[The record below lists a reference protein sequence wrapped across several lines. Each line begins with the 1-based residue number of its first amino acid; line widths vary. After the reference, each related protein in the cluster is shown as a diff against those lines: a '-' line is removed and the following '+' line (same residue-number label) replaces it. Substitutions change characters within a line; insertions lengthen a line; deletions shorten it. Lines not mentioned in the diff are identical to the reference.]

1 MLLVCPNLIK
11 NSEDE
16 EKAKNWIYWLAD
28 FSLKTPSSFSEQLLL
43 TGKFIQSKKIIKK
56 TFILSFFNVQS
67 FIGRV
72 L

>member
-11 NSEDE
+11 NNEDE

-43 TGKFIQSKKIIKK
+43 TG
-56 TFILSFFNVQS
+56 
-67 FIGRV
+67 
-72 L
+72 